1 MNWDVS
7 DKVAP
12 RKTRSQRLLDLVAP
26 YEQVLVVTHDNPDP
40 DAIAA
45 GWAILYLVEKKL
57 AKPGRLIGG
66 GAIVRAENRHMVKL
80 LGSPIELVRGVT
92 CPANTAVILV
102 DCAWGSEN
110 HLFNERGIEPVAVL
124 DHHRP
129 QPHHRHRLPFQDVRH
144 QVAASATI
152 AACYLREQEILPT
165 SELATALLYAIR
177 TETRGNETYHT
188 RLDRSIVL
196 WLSERADFPQLAE
209 IENAPLTRE
218 YFSDLVLA
226 LQSTLIYEDTAL
238 CLLPRASGPEIVGE
252 VADLLIRCEAIQRVL
267 CGAVVQEDLVLSV
280 RTAHGGEDATE
291 LLCRTLDGIG
301 KGGGHLHRAGG
312 KIPGRGLGRDVG
324 EVLRTEL
331 PERWLAACGMSGQR
345 GTYLIARREIV
356 ENL

>member
-1 MNWDVS
+1 MNWEVS
-7 DKVAP
+7 DKLAP
-12 RKTRSQRLLDLVAP
+12 RKMRSQRLLDLVAP

-45 GWAILYLVEKKL
+45 GWAVLYLIDKKL
-57 AKPGRLIGG
+57 GKPGRLIGG
-66 GAIVRAENRHMVKL
+66 GAIIRAENRHMVKL
-80 LGSPIELVRGVT
+80 LGAPIELVRGVT
-92 CPANTAVILV
+92 CPAKTAVILV

-110 HLFNERGIEPVAVL
+110 HLFNDHGIEPVAVL
-124 DHHRP
+124 DHHHP
-129 QPHHRHRLPFQDVRH
+129 LPHHRRRLPFQDVRH

-152 AACYLREQEILPT
+152 AACYLREQEVLPT

-177 TETRGNETYHT
+177 TETRGSETYHS

-196 WLSERADFPQLAE
+196 WLSERADFTRLAE
-209 IENAPLTRE
+209 IENAPLSRE

-252 VADLLIRCEAIQRVL
+252 VADLLIRCEAIHRVL
-267 CGAVVQEDLVLSV
+267 CGAIVQEDLVLSV
-280 RTAHGGEDATE
+280 RTSQGGEDATK
-291 LLCRTLDGIG
+291 LLCQTLDGIG

-331 PERWLAACGMSGQR
+331 PDRWRAACGISGQR